1 MIYSKDDTK
10 AAKATEDEL
19 YCILSSASSH
29 PMQNRAPAKKK
40 DYHRKLCLKTWP
52 GNHGDMI

>member
-1 MIYSKDDTK
+1 MIKK
-10 AAKATEDEL
+10 LQKQQKMN
-19 YCILSSASSH
+19 CIAFYPLLPLIPCRIEH
-29 PMQNRAPAKKK
+29 LQKKK